1 MKQTRRWIGTA
12 LRAGLLSL
20 VMQAAVADERVFD
33 VDLPAGTLAAGAS
46 RLAAQAGVPFSVDER
61 LVAGV
66 RHAPLSGRFTL
77 REAFERL
84 LAGSGLALAGD
95 GPAFTLRRAAPAEAA
110 APGGRDTLLAEIR
123 VHAAADD
130 APVRYRYP
138 SVQATRSETPL
149 QELPQSATVLSAD
162 FIRDQAP
169 RSLAELLRYV
179 PGLGAA
185 QGEGN
190 RDTPVF
196 RGSLS
201 TSDFLLDG
209 LRDDVQ
215 YYRDLYNIERVEALR
230 GPNAATVGHGAV
242 GGLINRIA
250 KQPEATAFR
259 RLAME
264 TGSDALGRVTL
275 DLNEPIDD
283 TLSARLNLM
292 LEDSG
297 GYRDFFHL
305 RRHGI
310 NPVLAWRVP
319 GKALLSAGF
328 EHFEDHRTADRG
340 VPSWLGRPLA
350 TDPAAFF
357 GNPQASTTWIRLNA
371 LNAQLDLDLGDGL
384 LLQARSRLADYDKF
398 FQNAFPGTV
407 RQGADGLEVAL
418 LAHNS
423 RMRRRNLLHQAEL
436 SWRTASGAVTHQWLA
451 GIELGRQQGDNR
463 RETGFFATDPAATT
477 LWVPLS
483 QPVSHLPIDFRQRDS
498 DPDNS
503 SEVHV
508 AALHLQDQM
517 RLAPHWQATLAL
529 RHDRIRL
536 DVDDRQLGRR
546 LASRDRLWSPR
557 AGLLWQP
564 DPAWSAYGNLSLGY
578 ALRAGEQLNLLTP
591 ANQSL
596 APERFSNR
604 ELGLRWSPRPGLDAS
619 AAVYRFERRNVAV
632 ADPAAPTQA
641 LLLVDGQRTRGLELG
656 LGGSPRPG
664 WQVMAAYTLQDS
676 RIRRSLSALAPAGAA
691 MPHVPRHG
699 LSLWNR
705 WALDARWSAALGLT
719 ARSGLYASTDNS
731 VRLPGYARWDGALFY
746 APSRHLRVQLNVE
759 NLFDTRYH
767 AFAHSNTNITPG
779 APRALRLGV
788 QLLY

>member
-1 MKQTRRWIGTA
+1 MSVTTH
-12 LRAGLLSL
+12 
-20 VMQAAVADERVFD
+20 AVATGEPTFD
-33 VDLPAGTLAAGAS
+33 IDLPAGALSLGAS
-46 RLAAQAGVPFSVDER
+46 RLAALAGVPFSVDER
-61 LVAGV
+61 LVARL
-66 RHAPLSGRFTL
+66 RHEALRGRFTL

-84 LAGSGLALAGD
+84 LAGSGLALAGE
-95 GPAFTLRRAAPAEAA
+95 GPAFTLRRNEAQQPA
-110 APGGRDTLLAEIR
+110 RDTLLPEIR
-123 VHAAADD
+123 VNAAAQS
-130 APVRYRYP
+130 ATARYAFP
-138 SVQATRSETPL
+138 TVQQATRSETPL
-149 QELPQSATVLSAD
+149 HELPQSATVLSAD

-230 GPNAATVGHGAV
+230 GPNAAAVGHGAV

-250 KQPEATAFR
+250 KQPEAGAFR
-259 RLAME
+259 RLALE
-264 TGSDALGRVTL
+264 TGSDALGRATL
-275 DLNEPIDD
+275 DLNEPFDEA
-283 TLSARLNLM
+283 LSARINLM

-297 GYRDFFHL
+297 GYRDFFRL

-319 GKALLSAGF
+319 GRALLSVGA
-328 EHFEDHRTADRG
+328 EHFEDRRTADRG
-340 VPSWLGRPLA
+340 VPSYLGRPLA

-357 GNPQASTTWIRLNA
+357 GNPEASVTWIRLNA
-371 LNAQLDLDLGDGL
+371 LNAQLDLDLGGGFM
-384 LLQARSRLADYDKF
+384 LQARSRLADYDKF
-398 FQNAFPGTV
+398 FQNAFPGAV

-423 RMRRRNLLHQAEL
+423 RMRRRNLLHQADL
-436 SWRTASGAVTHQWLA
+436 SWRSASLGIEHQWLA
-451 GIELGRQQGDNR
+451 GVEVSRQQGDNR
-463 RETGFFATDPAATT
+463 RETGFFATEPASTT
-477 LWVPLS
+477 LWVPLA
-483 QPVSHLPIDFRQRDS
+483 QPVSRLPIVFQPRAT
-498 DPDNS
+498 DPDNA
-503 SEVHV
+503 SELHV
-508 AALHLQDQM
+508 LALHLQDQI
-517 RLAPHWQATLAL
+517 RLAPQWQATLGL
-529 RHDRIRL
+529 RHDHIRL
-536 DVDDRQLGRR
+536 DVDDRQLGQA

-564 DPAWSAYGNLSLGY
+564 APAWSAYGNLSLGY
-578 ALRAGEQLNLLTP
+578 ALRAGEQFTLLTP
-591 ANQSL
+591 ANQAL

-604 ELGLRWSPRPGLDAS
+604 ELGLRWNPRPGLDAS
-619 AAVYRFERRNVAV
+619 AAIYESRRANVA
-632 ADPAAPTQA
+632 APDPLAPTQA
-641 LLLVDGQRTRGLELG
+641 LLLVDGQRTRGLELSASGG
-656 LGGSPRPG
+656 LRPG

-719 ARSGLYASTDNS
+719 ARSGLYTSTDNS

-759 NLFDTRYH
+759 NLFDRRYH

-779 APRALRLGV
+779 APRAFRLGL